1 MKKNRWSNVRDIDES
16 PYSDVPFLLNVYI
29 EHPEFLSAP
38 MIVHLLEPAWVSTW
52 KVRA

>member
-1 MKKNRWSNVRDIDES
+1 MKKNRWSSVRDIDEN

-29 EHPEFLSAP
+29 EHPEFLGPSIIAY
-38 MIVHLLEPAWVSTW
+38 LLEPAWVSTW